1 MTSDDPDGKSV
12 LTNLG
17 QLMGRDKNTLIQ
29 LDEYPQALTATDSR
43 VVYRALPCLIQ
54 LCHKDRP
61 TREKVAA
68 AETLAC
74 LTEVDTDLQRLA
86 SISNHLIP
94 TLAEFL
100 KPNPQNINQILS
112 QSDFR
117 TFASLGANDE
127 DIRKRIIETENLMEQ
142 VVSGLQDPGA
152 VRCPHSLSRSVQQ
165 LRTTFQDHAVWRP
178 LMQLLHGADKGSD
191 ATMTSDDPDGKSV
204 LTNLGQLMG
213 RDKNTLIQLDEYPQA
228 LTATDSRVVYRAL
241 PCLIQLCH
249 KDRPTREKVAA
260 AETLACLTEVDTD
273 LQRLASISNHLIP
286 TLAEFLKPNPQNI
299 NQILSQSDFRTFA
312 SLGAND
318 EDIRKRIIE
327 TENLMEQVVSGLQ
340 DPGGAK
346 VRLAA
351 VRCLH
356 SLSRSVQQLRTT
368 FQDHAVWRP
377 LMQLLHGADKGSDDF
392 RTFASL
398 GANDEDIRKRII
410 ETENLMEQVVSG
422 LQDPGAVRC
431 PHSLSRSVQQLR
443 TTFQDHAVWR
453 PLMQLLHG
461 ADKGS
466 DGKND
471 EEDDLL
477 TVASGTL
484 CNLLLEF
491 SPSKEPILESGGVE
505 LLCSLTKRSDPA
517 LRLNGIWALMN
528 VAFQA
533 EQRVKSQILTCL
545 GTDQIFRLLADPEL
559 AVLMKTL
566 GLLRNLLSTK
576 THIDRIMADHAAH
589 VMQAVIL
596 VLEDPV
602 HPADV
607 KEQAL
612 CILANVADGDR
623 ARDHIM
629 ANEDVLKKLM
639 DYMMHSNVKLQVAAI
654 FCVCN
659 LVWREEAGAAQRQA
673 RLKELGLYRILLQL
687 RHTKDTQLFDKVKT
701 ALAQFFDA

>member
-1 MTSDDPDGKSV
+1 MVSLMQPFMDVESSRSYIDELYSPDSQKCLQAIICLKNSVIGSNRQKGSVIAQGVVPRLLQLLGDTSGAVSDRVRLESAITLGSLAKGTDQHVLALIDLGVVPMVLQVLSSVQQPTTGSFDRIPSLLIEACLRCLRTIFQHSVAPVQAIYQDPLMVSRLLVLANCSITCQVCVATILTTACKTVDEQNALSKSGAVQTLATQLESPLSDVQLPALACLANMCYQNHAVSVMVAATTTNKGSQSRLVPV
-12 LTNLG
+12 LLG
-17 QLMGRDKNTLIQ
+17 QLMGREKSSLVQ
-29 LDEYPQALTATDSR
+29 LEAARCVAYMHRAGALPAMDPR
-43 VVYRALPCLIQ
+43 VLYRALPCLVR
-54 LCHKDRP
+54 LCHRDRP
-61 TREKVAA
+61 SRERIAA
-68 AETLAC
+68 AETLAY

-94 TLAEFL
+94 TLAELL
-100 KPNPQNINQILS
+100 KPHPQVQ
-112 QSDFR
+112 D
-117 TFASLGANDE
+117 ASL
-127 DIRKRIIETENLMEQ
+127 T
-142 VVSGLQDPGA
+142 QDM
-152 VRCPHSLSRSVQQ
+152 R
-165 LRTTFQDHAVWRP
+165 
-178 LMQLLHGADKGSD
+178 
-191 ATMTSDDPDGKSV
+191 
-204 LTNLGQLMG
+204 
-213 RDKNTLIQLDEYPQA
+213 QA
-228 LTATDSRVVYRAL
+228 AFRA
-241 PCLIQLCH
+241 
-249 KDRPTREKVAA
+249 
-260 AETLACLTEVDTD
+260 
-273 LQRLASISNHLIP
+273 
-286 TLAEFLKPNPQNI
+286 
-299 NQILSQSDFRTFA
+299 FA

-340 DPGGAK
+340 DPGGPR

-377 LMQLLHGADKGSDDF
+377 LMQLLHGADKGLEG
-392 RTFASL
+392 R
-398 GANDEDIRKRII
+398 GE
-410 ETENLMEQVVSG
+410 G
-422 LQDPGAVRC
+422 
-431 PHSLSRSVQQLR
+431 
-443 TTFQDHAVWR
+443 
-453 PLMQLLHG
+453 
-461 ADKGS
+461 
-466 DGKND
+466 
-471 EEDDLL
+471 EEDLL
-477 TVASGTL
+477 TVASSTL

-505 LLCSLTKRSDPA
+505 LLCSLTKRPDPS

-533 EQRVKSQILTCL
+533 EQRVKSQILSCL

-576 THIDRIMADHAAH
+576 AHIDRIMDEHAAH
-589 VMQAVIL
+589 VMQAVVL
-596 VLEDPV
+596 VLEDPE

-639 DYMMHSNVKLQVAAI
+639 DYMMHSNVKLKVAAI

-659 LVWREEAGAAQRQA
+659 LVWREEPGAAQRQA
-673 RLKELGLYRILLQL
+673 RLRELGLYQILQQL
-687 RHTKDTQLFDKVKT
+687 RHTKDSQLFDKVKT
-701 ALAQFFDA
+701 AMAQFFDP

>member
-1 MTSDDPDGKSV
+1 MVSVMQPFMDIESSRSYIDELYSTEPQKCLNAIICLKNSVIGSNRQKASVIAQGVVPRLLQLLCSTNNICNDRVHLESAVTLGSLAKGTDQHVLALIDLGVVTSLLQVLSTAAVECSNNDNLKIHNLFIEACLRCLRTIFQHSSAPVSSIFQDPEFIPRFLQLSNISINCQVYVAMILTTACKTNDEQNILLKGGAINTVATQLECSLADVQLPALACLANMCYQNQDVASLIATTTISHEPDSKSV
-12 LTNLG
+12 PTILG
-17 QLMGRDKNTLIQ
+17 QLMGREKNSLIQ
-29 LDEYPQALTATDSR
+29 LEAARCTAYMHRAQALSATDSR
-43 VVYRALPCLIQ
+43 VIYKALPCLIR

-61 TREKVAA
+61 ARERVAA
-68 AETLAC
+68 AETLAY

-94 TLAEFL
+94 TLAELL
-100 KPNPQNINQILS
+100 KPNSQVQDAALS
-112 QSDFR
+112 QDMRQAAFR
-117 TFASLGANDE
+117 A
-127 DIRKRIIETENLMEQ
+127 
-142 VVSGLQDPGA
+142 
-152 VRCPHSLSRSVQQ
+152 
-165 LRTTFQDHAVWRP
+165 
-178 LMQLLHGADKGSD
+178 
-191 ATMTSDDPDGKSV
+191 
-204 LTNLGQLMG
+204 
-213 RDKNTLIQLDEYPQA
+213 
-228 LTATDSRVVYRAL
+228 
-241 PCLIQLCH
+241 
-249 KDRPTREKVAA
+249 
-260 AETLACLTEVDTD
+260 
-273 LQRLASISNHLIP
+273 
-286 TLAEFLKPNPQNI
+286 
-299 NQILSQSDFRTFA
+299 FA

-377 LMQLLHGADKGSDDF
+377 LMQLLHGADKG
-392 RTFASL
+392 L
-398 GANDEDIRKRII
+398 
-410 ETENLMEQVVSG
+410 
-422 LQDPGAVRC
+422 
-431 PHSLSRSVQQLR
+431 
-443 TTFQDHAVWR
+443 
-453 PLMQLLHG
+453 
-461 ADKGS
+461 
-466 DGKND
+466 DGKN
-471 EEDDLL
+471 EGEDDLL

-505 LLCSLTKRSDPA
+505 LLCSLTKRSDSA

-533 EQRVKSQILTCL
+533 EQKVKSQILTCL

-659 LVWREEAGAAQRQA
+659 LVWREEPGAAQRQS

>member
-1 MTSDDPDGKSV
+1 MVSVMQAFMDIESSRSYIDELYATDHQKCLDAIICLKNSVIGSNRQKGSVIAQGVVPRLLQLLCDSDHVTNDNIRLEAAVTLGSLAKGTDQHVLALIDLGVVNSLLQVMSKSIESSSNIEDIKLHHLLVEACLRCLRTIFQHSSAPVSLIFQDQELIPCLLQLSNISINCQVYVAMILTTACKINEEQNILLKSGAINTLAKQLESTLADVQLPALACLANMCYQNQEVASLIISTKTSDNQKGKYIPDV
-12 LTNLG
+12 LSRLT
-17 QLMGRDKNTLIQ
+17 GRDKNSLIQ
-29 LDEYPQALTATDSR
+29 LEAARCISYMYRAQALPATDSR
-43 VVYRALPCLIQ
+43 VVYKALPCLIR
-54 LCHKDRP
+54 LCHKERP
-61 TREKVAA
+61 ARERVAA
-68 AETLAC
+68 AETLAY

-100 KPNPQNINQILS
+100 KPNS
-112 QSDFR
+112 QTLDAALLQDMRQAAFR
-117 TFASLGANDE
+117 AFASLGANDE

-142 VVSGLQDPGA
+142 VVA
-152 VRCPHSLSRSVQQ
+152 
-165 LRTTFQDHAVWRP
+165 
-178 LMQLLHGADKGSD
+178 
-191 ATMTSDDPDGKSV
+191 
-204 LTNLGQLMG
+204 
-213 RDKNTLIQLDEYPQA
+213 
-228 LTATDSRVVYRAL
+228 
-241 PCLIQLCH
+241 
-249 KDRPTREKVAA
+249 
-260 AETLACLTEVDTD
+260 
-273 LQRLASISNHLIP
+273 
-286 TLAEFLKPNPQNI
+286 
-299 NQILSQSDFRTFA
+299 
-312 SLGAND
+312 
-318 EDIRKRIIE
+318 
-327 TENLMEQVVSGLQ
+327 GLQ
-340 DPGGAK
+340 DPGGSK

-377 LMQLLHGADKGSDDF
+377 LMQLLHGADKGSD
-392 RTFASL
+392 
-398 GANDEDIRKRII
+398 
-410 ETENLMEQVVSG
+410 
-422 LQDPGAVRC
+422 
-431 PHSLSRSVQQLR
+431 
-443 TTFQDHAVWR
+443 
-453 PLMQLLHG
+453 
-461 ADKGS
+461 
-466 DGKND
+466 GKN
-471 EEDDLL
+471 EGEDDLL

-559 AVLMKTL
+559 SVLMKTL

-659 LVWREEAGAAQRQA
+659 LVWREEPGAAQRQS